1 MWVIRFSWVSHSSRR
16 KNRFSSSILWQK
28 SQRWHPFSILVEPD
42 SEVIVC
48 DNSRRFSE
56 RTFIR
61 MITKIITKVI
71 AKGLPTTAG
80 KSEFLIF
87 PLITVD

>member
-1 MWVIRFSWVSHSSRR
+1 
-16 KNRFSSSILWQK
+16 
-28 SQRWHPFSILVEPD
+28 
-42 SEVIVC
+42 
-48 DNSRRFSE
+48 
-56 RTFIR
+56 